1 MRADTLK
8 SYRIRGYKRGVA
20 IILTSTKNLPPRT
33 KPMPPGAKPPVT
45 EFKHQDPVTDPSDLD
60 EFLMDLNEMKGKGRR
75 PVTIHEPDTP

>member
-45 EFKHQDPVTDPSDLD
+45 ELPYHDLESEPSDVD
-60 EFLMDLNEMKGKGRR
+60 EFLELVREMRGHPRGRIDES
-75 PVTIHEPDTP
+75 PTD

>member
-33 KPMPPGAKPPVT
+33 KPMPPGAKPPVMD
-45 EFKHQDPVTDPSDLD
+45 FPYQDPVTDPSDVD
-60 EFLMDLNEMKGKGRR
+60 EFLDLVREMRGHTKDRLD
-75 PVTIHEPDTP
+75 EPNNR